1 MSIPELNHSWAR
13 MRWFTLIAVSL
24 RAERAKLKSCRDDMI
39 VAQGKRGTSA
49 ALGYGRNMNMRN
61 TRKANYARPPHRPCY
76 GGWRG
81 RENRRFGYTSQPSPE
96 TSLADALETLKPL
109 EPRL

>member
-1 MSIPELNHSWAR
+1 M
-13 MRWFTLIAVSL
+13 LIAEGEKQKL
-24 RAERAKLKSCRDDMI
+24 RKQKAEMKLQDNETERS
-39 VAQGKRGTSA
+39 
-49 ALGYGRNMNMRN
+49 RNMGN